1 MPKTAT
7 RILCG
12 VILALLTGCMTVG
25 PDYKRPGIDTPA
37 SWRFEEKEVRD
48 LANTAWWQQFKDPV
62 LNGLVQTALEENK
75 DLLIATARIEEFF
88 GRYFSTRG
96 DQFPSAGGNADAFR
110 QRLSEKGFSRFDG
123 KDNPYNQYEAFLNA
137 GWEIDF
143 WGKFRRATEAARAE
157 LLGTEE
163 ARRTVVLTLVSA
175 VAASYVDI
183 RSLDKQLAITQGT
196 ADSRKA
202 TLELFQLRFQN
213 GIISEVD
220 LSQAES
226 EYEDALARI
235 PDIERAIGQ
244 TENAL
249 SVLLGRNPGPIP
261 RGLPLD
267 ALILPAV
274 PEGVPSDLLDR
285 RPDIRGAE
293 QALIAANARI
303 GVAKSLY
310 FPTISLTGAFGTVST
325 DLSNLFTA
333 SSRAWNY
340 GVPVSVPLFTAG
352 RIGGEVKAAEAVQ
365 QQAVYSYQQAIQNAF
380 REVDDALLD
389 RSKSGQRLEA
399 LSRQLKALNNY
410 ARLARMRYD
419 EGYTSYLEVLDAE
432 RSLFN
437 VELAHTTGQNTLFRS
452 LINIYK
458 SMGGGWVT
466 AAEDGMPAQPVM
478 EAGFIP

>member
-1 MPKTAT
+1 M
-7 RILCG
+7 
-12 VILALLTGCMTVG
+12 
-25 PDYKRPGIDTPA
+25 
-37 SWRFEEKEVRD
+37 
-48 LANTAWWQQFKDPV
+48 
-62 LNGLVQTALEENK
+62 
-75 DLLIATARIEEFF
+75 
-88 GRYFSTRG
+88 
-96 DQFPSAGGNADAFR
+96 
-110 QRLSEKGFSRFDG
+110 
-123 KDNPYNQYEAFLNA
+123 
-137 GWEIDF
+137 
-143 WGKFRRATEAARAE
+143 
-157 LLGTEE
+157 
-163 ARRTVVLTLVSA
+163 
-175 VAASYVDI
+175 
-183 RSLDKQLAITQGT
+183 
-196 ADSRKA
+196 
-202 TLELFQLRFQN
+202 
-213 GIISEVD
+213 
-220 LSQAES
+220 
-226 EYEDALARI
+226 
-235 PDIERAIGQ
+235 
-244 TENAL
+244 
-249 SVLLGRNPGPIP
+249 LLGRNPGPIP

-293 QALIAANARI
+293 QLLIAANARI

-310 FPTISLTGAFGTVST
+310 FPTISLTGAFGTAST

-352 RIGGEVKAAEAVQ
+352 RIGGEVKAAEAAQ
-365 QQAVYSYQQAIQNAF
+365 QQAVYSYQQTIQNAF

-410 ARLARMRYD
+410 ARLARLRYD

-437 VELAHTTGQNTLFRS
+437 VELLHTTSQNDVFRS

-466 AAEDGMPAQPVM
+466 AAEDSIPAQPVM